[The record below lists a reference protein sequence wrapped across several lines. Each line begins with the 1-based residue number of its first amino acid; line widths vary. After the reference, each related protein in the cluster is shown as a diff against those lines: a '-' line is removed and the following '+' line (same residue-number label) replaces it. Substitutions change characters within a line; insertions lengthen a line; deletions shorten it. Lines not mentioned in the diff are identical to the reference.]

1 MKIRRSRIRNLENY
15 IGHIPNGTRLRV
27 VVHVTDDKM
36 AERIG
41 LGSDP
46 GTGETILP
54 AIVGPVTRF
63 NSEGRWIVR
72 KDLPKEIRYVRTVSW
87 SWTEW
92 NGDEHEDFRDIY
104 RECYQRDLVPPP
116 SVELT
121 YVETEAGSFIVSPS
135 IERAADNADLAL
147 HTINV
152 FLELFRS
159 CDIASDDLSALEAPV
174 VKHANWKLLPTGQY
188 PWDKV
193 DEHVGHALKRVG
205 EGVRDVILDRQQML
219 KSLKPDECWVGEG
232 GFDDYM
238 AYVFHSNGLIV
249 LESLRRD
256 NAIYLFKGDWRP
268 VSRLTKAQIIQ
279 GGLHH
284 ARIVHTKDWKGK
296 LTSYFQKR
304 AA

>member
-15 IGHIPNGTRLRV
+15 IGHIPDGTVLRV
-27 VVHVTDDKM
+27 VAHVTDDKM
-36 AERIG
+36 TERIG

-72 KDLPKEIRYVRTVSW
+72 KDLPKEVRYIRTVSW

-104 RECYQRDLVPPP
+104 RECYQRDIVPPP

-121 YVETEAGSFIVSPS
+121 YVETEAGRFIVSPS
-135 IERAADNADLAL
+135 IERDADSADLAL

-159 CDIASDDLSALEAPV
+159 CEIASNDLSALEAPV
-174 VKHANWKLLPTGQY
+174 VKHANWRLLPAGQY
-188 PWDKV
+188 PWDRV
-193 DEHVGHALKRVG
+193 DDHVGYALKRVSD
-205 EGVRDVILDRQQML
+205 GVRDVILDRQHTL

-238 AYVFHSNGLIV
+238 AYVFHSHGLVV

-279 GGLHH
+279 NGLHH

-296 LTSYFQKR
+296 LASYFRKR

>member
-1 MKIRRSRIRNLENY
+1 MKISRTRIRNLENY
-15 IGHIPNGTRLRV
+15 IGHIPNGTMFRV
-27 VVHVTDDKM
+27 VARVADDKM
-36 AERIG
+36 TERIG
-41 LGSDP
+41 LGSAP
-46 GTGETILP
+46 GNGETILP
-54 AIVGPVTRF
+54 AIVGPITRF

-72 KDLPKEIRYVRTVSW
+72 KDLPKETRYIRTVSW
-87 SWTEW
+87 SWTDW
-92 NGDEHEDFRDIY
+92 SGDEHEDFRDIY
-104 RECYQRDLVPPP
+104 RECYQRERVLPP

-121 YVETEAGSFIVSPS
+121 FVATEAGSFIVSPS
-135 IERAADNADLAL
+135 MENGAESAYLAL

-159 CDIASDDLSALEAPV
+159 CEIASDDLSALEAYV
-174 VKHANWKLLPTGQY
+174 VKHANWKLLPAGQY

-205 EGVRDVILDRQQML
+205 ESVRDVIVDRQHML

-238 AYVFHSNGLIV
+238 AYVFHSHGLVV

-256 NAIYLFKGDWRP
+256 NAIYLFNGDWRP

-279 GGLHH
+279 DGLHH
-284 ARIVHTKDWKGK
+284 ARIVHTKGWKGK
-296 LTSYFQKR
+296 LASYFHKR